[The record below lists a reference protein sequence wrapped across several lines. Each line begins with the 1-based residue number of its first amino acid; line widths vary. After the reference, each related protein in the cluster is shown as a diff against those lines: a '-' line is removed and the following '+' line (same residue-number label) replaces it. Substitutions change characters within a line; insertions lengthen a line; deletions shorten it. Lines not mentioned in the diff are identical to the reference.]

1 MLKLT
6 LWFDKFDTTE
16 QHLEQL
22 HHLISTSNN
31 QYELSIVH
39 INYNQDIGKLLLENK
54 HIIGHISFSNLDRD
68 TIITYNQKKYTTGF
82 IHGCEVFAH
91 NSFGDKIL
99 LNLGDF
105 ELEEKKDENMVSQ

>member
-6 LWFDKFDTTE
+6 LWFDKFDTID

-22 HHLISTSNN
+22 HHLISTLNN
-31 QYELSIVH
+31 KYELSIVH
-39 INYNQDIGKLLLENK
+39 IHYNQDIGKLLLKNK
-54 HIIGHISFSNLDRD
+54 DIISDISFSNLDKD

-82 IHGCEVFAH
+82 IRGFDVFAH
-91 NSFGDKIL
+91 NSSEDKIL

-105 ELEEKKDENMVSQ
+105 ELE

>member
-16 QHLEQL
+16 KHLEQL

-39 INYNQDIGKLLLENK
+39 IHYNKDIGKLLLKNK
-54 HIIGHISFSNLDRD
+54 DIISNISFSNLDRD
-68 TIITYNQKKYTTGF
+68 TIITYNKQKYTTGF
-82 IHGCEVFAH
+82 IRGCEVFAH
-91 NSFGDKIL
+91 NSLDDKIL

-105 ELEEKKDENMVSQ
+105 ELEEKKDENMVS